1 MKDTPL
7 KMKLQLLADDN
18 SRDNAPTDNSEQK
31 ETENNNS
38 DDKKQNEKKYTD
50 DEVNEIINKKFEK
63 WTKQKEKEM
72 DEAKKLAD
80 MTAQEKVEY
89 ERNQLKKELEELRNA
104 NTISEMSKTAR
115 GILKERNIDI
125 SDELLSMLVTK
136 EADTTKKNVEG
147 FAEMFDKAVEK
158 AVNEKL
164 KGNPPKKGPGNK
176 TLTKE
181 DILNIKDRTER
192 QRKIAENRKRL
203 SN

>member
-7 KMKLQLLADDN
+7 KMKLQLLDDDN
-18 SRDNAPTDNSEQK
+18 SGDNAPTDNSEQK
-31 ETENNNS
+31 GTENNNS
-38 DDKKQNEKKYTD
+38 EDKKQNEKKYTD

-115 GILKERNIDI
+115 GILKEKNIDI

-192 QRKIAENRKRL
+192 QKKIAENMEL
-203 SN
+203 FN

>member
-1 MKDTPL
+1 MKDTSL

-18 SRDNAPTDNSEQK
+18 SGDNAPTDNSEQK

>member
-1 MKDTPL
+1 MKDTPF

-18 SRDNAPTDNSEQK
+18 SGDNAPTDNPVQK

-38 DDKKQNEKKYTD
+38 EGKKQNEKKYTD
-50 DEVNEIINKKFEK
+50 DEVDEIINKKFEK

-72 DEAKKLAD
+72 NEAKKLAD

-192 QRKIAENRKRL
+192 QRKIAENIEL
-203 SN
+203 FN

>member
-7 KMKLQLLADDN
+7 KMKLQLLSDDN
-18 SRDNAPTDNSEQK
+18 SGDNAPTDNPVQK

-38 DDKKQNEKKYTD
+38 EGKKQNEKKYTD
-50 DEVNEIINKKFEK
+50 DEVDEIINKKFEK

-192 QRKIAENRKRL
+192 QRKIAENIEL
-203 SN
+203 FN

>member
-1 MKDTPL
+1 MKDTPF

-18 SRDNAPTDNSEQK
+18 SGDNAPTDNSEQK

-192 QRKIAENRKRL
+192 QKKIAENIEL
-203 SN
+203 FN

>member
-18 SRDNAPTDNSEQK
+18 SGDNAPTDNSEQK
-31 ETENNNS
+31 GTENNNS
-38 DDKKQNEKKYTD
+38 EDKKQNEKKYTD
-50 DEVNEIINKKFEK
+50 DEVDEIINKKFEK

-72 DEAKKLAD
+72 NEAKKLAD

-115 GILKERNIDI
+115 GILKEKNIDI

-136 EADTTKKNVEG
+136 EADTTKKNVES

-192 QRKIAENRKRL
+192 QKKIAENMEL
-203 SN
+203 FN

>member
-18 SRDNAPTDNSEQK
+18 SGDNAPTDNSEQK

-50 DEVNEIINKKFEK
+50 DEVDEIINKKFEK
-63 WTKQKEKEM
+63 WTKQKEKEI

-192 QRKIAENRKRL
+192 QRKIAENIEL
-203 SN
+203 FN

>member
-18 SRDNAPTDNSEQK
+18 SGDNAPTDNSEQK
-31 ETENNNS
+31 GTENNNS
-38 DDKKQNEKKYTD
+38 EDKKQNENKYTD

-115 GILKERNIDI
+115 GILKEKNIDI

-192 QRKIAENRKRL
+192 QKKIAENMEL
-203 SN
+203 FN

>member
-18 SRDNAPTDNSEQK
+18 SGDKAPTDNSEQK
-31 ETENNNS
+31 GTENNNS
-38 DDKKQNEKKYTD
+38 EDKKQNEKKYTD
-50 DEVNEIINKKFEK
+50 DEVDEIINKKFEK

-115 GILKERNIDI
+115 GILKEKNIDI

-192 QRKIAENRKRL
+192 QKKIAENMEL
-203 SN
+203 FN

>member
-18 SRDNAPTDNSEQK
+18 SGDNAPTDNSEQK

-38 DDKKQNEKKYTD
+38 DDKKHNEKKYTD

-72 DEAKKLAD
+72 NEAKKLAD

-192 QRKIAENRKRL
+192 QRKIAENIEL
-203 SN
+203 FN

>member
-18 SRDNAPTDNSEQK
+18 SGDNAPTDNSEQK

-38 DDKKQNEKKYTD
+38 DDKKHNEKKYTD
-50 DEVNEIINKKFEK
+50 DEVNDIINKKFEK

-192 QRKIAENRKRL
+192 QRKIAENIEL
-203 SN
+203 FN